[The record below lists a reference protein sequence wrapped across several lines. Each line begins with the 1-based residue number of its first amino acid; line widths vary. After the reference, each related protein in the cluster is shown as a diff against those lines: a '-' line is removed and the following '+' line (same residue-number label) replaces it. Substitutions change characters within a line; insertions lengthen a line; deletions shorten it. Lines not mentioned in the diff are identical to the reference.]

1 MRLTSHVPLPPPL
14 LLAGDFT
21 STIMVHNGT
30 TSRPLSLADGHLLLA
45 DSAAR
50 ACGYSASVFGEQRK
64 LVLSYWAGPDSG
76 PRSFSLCNSA
86 DFMQNM
92 WLLTCPRPLE
102 TRDGADAAAE
112 GCWCALPTAH
122 HPCDTGAYGFQLTT
136 DTRPGHWWVYLWRS
150 CLDEKGA
157 AGFWNGGALCLLV
170 SLLPVLPEMYRTAS
184 VLTSLYCAALYCLP
198 AGTTWSSRPTRLR
211 QALTPAAPSPSPPPS
226 SQHRRQPRLPLPQP
240 LSQRQPTTRRTKRQ
254 QDRTSRLQEPLATTA
269 TAAATGALQG
279 LSVMR
284 VSLLMPWQAACGCTA
299 LGCTKLLLTDA
310 W

>member
-1 MRLTSHVPLPPPL
+1 VRSTRKHRCQHASVMLDAGRQLRSRSRRAQARQTVAARRSCRSALRLTSYVPLPPPV

-21 STIMVHNGT
+21 STVMVHNGT
-30 TSRPLSLADGHLLLA
+30 TSRPLSLANGHLLLA

-50 ACGYSASVFGEQRK
+50 ACGYSASVFGDQRK

-122 HPCDTGAYGFQLTT
+122 HPCDTGAYGFQLTA

-150 CLDEKGA
+150 CLDGKGA
-157 AGFWNGGALCLLV
+157 AGFWNGGAAV
-170 SLLPVLPEMYRTAS
+170 PPRLLPA
-184 VLTSLYCAALYCLP
+184 
-198 AGTTWSSRPTRLR
+198 
-211 QALTPAAPSPSPPPS
+211 
-226 SQHRRQPRLPLPQP
+226 
-240 LSQRQPTTRRTKRQ
+240 
-254 QDRTSRLQEPLATTA
+254 TA
-269 TAAATGALQG
+269 T
-279 LSVMR
+279 
-284 VSLLMPWQAACGCTA
+284 
-299 LGCTKLLLTDA
+299 
-310 W
+310 